1 MWYPSMT
8 IAPTVI
14 HGNRTSKSV
23 SAGMLGSASSELTG
37 PLIWLTF
44 LISARLWTYQEGTAF
59 VPGPDQHAGVPK
71 AFFGQQLVPII
82 PAVQNSVWCRFGRR
96 PSTGRAVVARIW
108 RQNESE

>member
-1 MWYPSMT
+1 MPAISWQLTANSG
-8 IAPTVI
+8 VL
-14 HGNRTSKSV
+14 
-23 SAGMLGSASSELTG
+23 MLGSASSELTG

-82 PAVQNSVWCRFGRR
+82 PAVQKSVCHAFRTPGV
-96 PSTGRAVVARIW
+96 S
-108 RQNESE
+108 